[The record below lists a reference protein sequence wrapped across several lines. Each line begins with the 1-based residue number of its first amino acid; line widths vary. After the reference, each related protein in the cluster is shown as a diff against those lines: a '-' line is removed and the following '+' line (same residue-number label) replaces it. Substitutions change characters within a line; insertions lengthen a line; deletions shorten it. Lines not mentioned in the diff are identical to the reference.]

1 MATAPSDCIATDRR
15 PTAPS
20 DCVRVVSGSWC
31 LGRGRGR
38 RGRRRRDRPGRRG
51 RGGRPGRPGRVFQVL
66 SHLGVALG
74 MHYLSFLDLLL
85 MPRSHK
91 PAGKPTENPELLN
104 PKLSL
109 VIHGAFSFFR
119 PSGKAESSMNYKG

>member
-1 MATAPSDCIATDRR
+1 M
-15 PTAPS
+15 
-20 DCVRVVSGSWC
+20 VVVVVVVVVVIV
-31 LGRGRGR
+31 L
-38 RGRRRRDRPGRRG
+38 
-51 RGGRPGRPGRVFQVL
+51 VVVVAVVVLVVLVVFFQVL

-109 VIHGAFSFFR
+109 VIHGAFSFSR
-119 PSGKAESSMNYKG
+119 PSGKPESSVNYKE

>member
-38 RGRRRRDRPGRRG
+38 RGRRRPGRRG
-51 RGGRPGRPGRVFQVL
+51 RGGRPGRPGRVF
-66 SHLGVALG
+66 SGFVAFRCCFRNA
-74 MHYLSFLDLLL
+74 LSFV
-85 MPRSHK
+85 S
-91 PAGKPTENPELLN
+91 
-104 PKLSL
+104 
-109 VIHGAFSFFR
+109 
-119 PSGKAESSMNYKG
+119 